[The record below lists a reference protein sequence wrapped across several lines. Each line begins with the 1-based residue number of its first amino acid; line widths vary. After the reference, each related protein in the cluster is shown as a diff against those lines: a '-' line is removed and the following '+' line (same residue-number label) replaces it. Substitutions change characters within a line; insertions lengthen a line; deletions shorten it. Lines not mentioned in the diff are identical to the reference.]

1 MGNDRGQAYTLEAV
15 IGALLIISAVVF
27 ALNATVVTPSTAGE
41 ESPEVR
47 DSLRQ
52 QASDILAITAA
63 SDSFDLST
71 LVRYWDPARRTFYD
85 GLTPERGYG
94 SAPPPQQFGAMLNET
109 LTSRGYLYNV
119 EIAYLTGADEPTCG
133 PGSVSTADD
142 SVATETTTMVRQG
155 TPPKNAV
162 VATHTVTL
170 FDNQT
175 LSTDQI
181 ANQGVELCEYD
192 TNATDNDDGYYPVP
206 DADPDGPLYNV
217 VEVRVTVW

>member
-119 EIAYLTGADEPTCG
+119 EIAYLTGADKPTCG

-192 TNATDNDDGYYPVP
+192 TDATDNDDGYYPVP

>member
-192 TNATDNDDGYYPVP
+192 TDATDNDDGYYPVP